1 MKGDGVFRA
10 TSSNPNLS
18 SWLGAIMVELT
29 FTAKSQKDKYMK
41 LIKSSWG
48 IAVFISKIE
57 DHEHWRWVERS
68 CQRFAPKATALGF
81 KTALIKQLVEGA
93 RFRPDSVALVGM
105 PGRRPDFVTR
115 FSYEPFMPYSAR
127 RPLEAVL
134 I

>member
-1 MKGDGVFRA
+1 MKGYGVFRA

-29 FTAKSQKDKYMK
+29 FMAKPQKDKYMK

-57 DHEHWRWVERS
+57 DHEHWRRVERS
-68 CQRFAPKATALGF
+68 CQRFAPEATALGF

-93 RFRPDSVALVGM
+93 RFRPDSFGM
-105 PGRRPDFVTR
+105 LGRRPNFVTH
-115 FSYEPFMPYSAR
+115 FSYGPFMPYSAR

>member
-1 MKGDGVFRA
+1 MKGYGVFRA
-10 TSSNPNLS
+10 TGSNPNLS
-18 SWLGAIMVELT
+18 SWLGPIMVELT

-57 DHEHWRWVERS
+57 DHEHWRRVERS
-68 CQRFAPKATALGF
+68 CQRFAPEATALGF
-81 KTALIKQLVEGA
+81 RTALIKLLVEVA
-93 RFRPDSVALVGM
+93 KFRSDSVALVGIL
-105 PGRRPDFVTR
+105 GRRPDFVTH
-115 FSYEPFMPYSAR
+115 FSYGPVMPYSAR